1 MYLVKYSMKCET
13 LFLNVSLIIQH
24 YKSNDISHTGIN
36 DFQRGLEAMTTILV
50 DQPNLMLSW
59 KDVSCI
65 FTSKVHSITILK

>member
-1 MYLVKYSMKCET
+1 MV
-13 LFLNVSLIIQH
+13 QH
-24 YKSNDISHTGIN
+24 YKSKGLSHDDIS
-36 DFQRGLEAMTTILV
+36 DFQRGLEAMTAILV

>member
-1 MYLVKYSMKCET
+1 MV
-13 LFLNVSLIIQH
+13 QH
-24 YKSNDISHTGIN
+24 YKSNGIN
-36 DFQRGLEAMTTILV
+36 DVDINGLQSGLEAMTVVLV

>member
-1 MYLVKYSMKCET
+1 MV
-13 LFLNVSLIIQH
+13 QH
-24 YKSNDISHTGIN
+24 YKSKGLSHDDIN
-36 DFQRGLEAMTTILV
+36 DFQRGLEAMTAILV